1 MSQFIFDLEVAKN
14 YNEHDF
20 IVNTTNKKA
29 VDLISLWPDWHNKAA
44 ILYGES
50 KSGKSH
56 LGSIW

>member
-29 VDLISLWPDWHNKAA
+29 VDLISLWPAWHNKAA
-44 ILYGES
+44 I
-50 KSGKSH
+50 
-56 LGSIW
+56 